1 MGRAKGSGREANAR
15 GGGRRLGKNQ
25 RSVVTVLAR
34 IPAAREQ
41 LLAAMADVS
50 PAFEVDALIAA
61 AESDDPR
68 ERNKVAV
75 IEREVDVLI
84 NWLEELAARALEEGV
99 RLGAVERTQGRPWE
113 GLTSLGVI
121 SAATAA
127 RLREAKDTRN
137 DLDHAYPPQSWHAVH
152 DAASVVLGELDDYLR
167 RFREWAVQSGILPP
181 AG

>member
-1 MGRAKGSGREANAR
+1 MR
-15 GGGRRLGKNQ
+15 GGRRLSRNQ
-25 RSVVTVLAR
+25 RRIATVLGR

-41 LLAAMADVS
+41 LLAAMEDVS
-50 PAFEVDALIAA
+50 PAFELDALIAA

-84 NWLEELAARALEEGV
+84 TWLEELAARTLDEGV
-99 RLGAVERTQGRPWE
+99 RLGAVERTLGRPWE
-113 GLTSLGVI
+113 RLAVLGVI
-121 SAATAA
+121 SATAAA

-137 DLDHAYPPQSWHAVH
+137 DLDHAYPPQSWRAVH
-152 DAASVVLGELDDYLR
+152 DAANVVVDELDDYLR
-167 RFREWAVQSGILPP
+167 RFREWAVRSDILPP